1 MFNKALDFRFMLF
14 EYYKELRINETEL
27 VVLLFIEHLLQK
39 ETVFITPDLVSLQ
52 SNIDIKVVDETMVK
66 LVSKGLIEFTTKDG
80 KMITSLNPLRK
91 KLQILFALEYEQNK
105 ENDTNEYSSQVEEI
119 YALIQQ
125 KFGRSLSAVELQT
138 INHWF
143 SYGYSVLMIK
153 DAVEETLKRK
163 RYSIRSI
170 DKALLKLATVVDY
183 ATEGHTAQ
191 DATYRKNIK
200 ETLEKVSKDIKDD
213 DSE

>member
-39 ETVFITPDLVSLQ
+39 ETEFITPDLINLQ
-52 SNIDIKVVDETMVK
+52 SNIDIKVIDETMVK

-91 KLQILFALEYEQNK
+91 KLQMHFALEYEQNK
-105 ENDTNEYSSQVEEI
+105 ENDTSEFSTQVEEV
-119 YALIQQ
+119 YAFIQE
-125 KFGRSLSAVELQT
+125 KFGRSLSSVELQT
-138 INHWF
+138 INQWF
-143 SYGYSVLMIK
+143 TYGYSVLMIK
-153 DAVEETLKRK
+153 DAVEETLKKK

-170 DKALLKLATVVDY
+170 DRALLKLATVVDY
-183 ATEGHTAQ
+183 AEEGTTAQ
-191 DATYRKNIK
+191 DVTYRKNIK

-213 DSE
+213 DK